1 MNIGYYGAEGHGKST
16 LKLAVLDHIMK
27 DGDNLVCHYHHYEEF
42 LEALK
47 EPEFR
52 AFVSRCLKNG
62 GKVDLGCDPG
72 MTREGKDL
80 IQAINNIRAEI

>member
-16 LKLAVLDHIMK
+16 LKLAVLNHIMK
-27 DGDNLVCHYHHYEEF
+27 DGDNLICRSPHYEEF
-42 LEALK
+42 LAALK

-72 MTREGKDL
+72 MTSAGKEL
-80 IQAINNIRAEI
+80 IQAISQL